1 MKVNVS
7 PNGKNIGWTRRKE
20 PPKFDELDEAA
31 IKIAEISSAME
42 DDTEKAINQIEM
54 LRNQTKRKAER

>member
-1 MKVNVS
+1 MNVS
-7 PNGKNIGWTRRKE
+7 PKGRNIGWARKKE
-20 PPKFDELDEAA
+20 PPKFDALDEAA

>member
-1 MKVNVS
+1 MINVS
-7 PNGKNIGWTRRKE
+7 PKGQSIGWSRKKKAPE
-20 PPKFDELDEAA
+20 KFDALTESA
-31 IKIAEISSAME
+31 IRIAEISSTME